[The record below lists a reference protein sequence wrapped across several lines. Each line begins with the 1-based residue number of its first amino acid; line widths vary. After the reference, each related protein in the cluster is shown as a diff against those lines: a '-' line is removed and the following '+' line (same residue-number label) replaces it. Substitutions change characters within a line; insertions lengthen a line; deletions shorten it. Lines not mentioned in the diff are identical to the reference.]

1 MRELLRFYLFHKDS
15 TARRSRNSAAASLVF
30 FVIAGCGF
38 TALLLGA
45 WIFRSFEPMW
55 LSLLILFLA
64 LGTTAIC
71 WLLFPRALRVHRVLE
86 KYKDPV
92 LFKIELFRNQDQ
104 DVAEALIFDSFG
116 RTTLAVN
123 KLKVAIAL
131 NPRNVQASHLLNMIE
146 ERDNVR
152 NT

>member
-30 FVIAGCGF
+30 FVIAGYGF

-64 LGTTAIC
+64 LGTTAHGRSR
-71 WLLFPRALRVHRVLE
+71 LHAALRSNNTPHTDARASVLHCSC
-86 KYKDPV
+86 
-92 LFKIELFRNQDQ
+92 LSAR
-104 DVAEALIFDSFG
+104 AGG
-116 RTTLAVN
+116 RG
-123 KLKVAIAL
+123 
-131 NPRNVQASHLLNMIE
+131 R
-146 ERDNVR
+146 
-152 NT
+152 